1 MRSSFAA
8 RRKPRRVG
16 QDDEGDGSGDVQMQ
30 DVPNYEHGMS
40 SPVCSLTCNLTCV
53 APDG

>member
-16 QDDEGDGSGDVQMQ
+16 QDDEDEGSGDVQMQ
-30 DVPNYEHGMS
+30 EAPNDEQCKS
-40 SPVCSLTCNLTCV
+40 AFV
-53 APDG
+53 ATNV

>member
-16 QDDEGDGSGDVQMQ
+16 QDDDEGSGDIQVQ
-30 DVPNYEHGMS
+30 E
-40 SPVCSLTCNLTCV
+40 SPDDEQGKSTSVVL
-53 APDG
+53 